1 MILEFLDKKYLYKI
15 EIQSITFYETLP
27 LILYIIVLS
36 FFSLS
41 LMFNNRKSERNEFW
55 PQGQDAETAGVLDQ
69 QGQFWTEERSRRQ
82 NRAGSL
88 LPTLRWIWLRCLC
101 LVSCSWDP
109 QGGAGLPH
117 PTGARSHHENSNL
130 IIFVPKGNIVLR

>member
-41 LMFNNRKSERNEFW
+41 LMFNNRKSERNEF
-55 PQGQDAETAGVLDQ
+55 
-69 QGQFWTEERSRRQ
+69 
-82 NRAGSL
+82 
-88 LPTLRWIWLRCLC
+88 
-101 LVSCSWDP
+101 
-109 QGGAGLPH
+109 
-117 PTGARSHHENSNL
+117 
-130 IIFVPKGNIVLR
+130 